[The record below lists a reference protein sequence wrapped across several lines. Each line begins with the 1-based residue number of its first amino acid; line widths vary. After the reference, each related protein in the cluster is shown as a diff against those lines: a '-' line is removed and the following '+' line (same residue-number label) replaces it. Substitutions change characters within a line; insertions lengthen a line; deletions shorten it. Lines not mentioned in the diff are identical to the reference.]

1 MNQQLS
7 FFPESEDFRPPVT
20 ITWNGWHGCDP
31 ASTGCLHCYMIRRD
45 REYGKDPSIVHK
57 TANFNLPVRRYRTG
71 PFKGMYKIP
80 SGSTIFTCFTSDFFH
95 PAADEWR
102 QEAWSMMKER
112 SDCSFYMI
120 TKRPERI
127 QAALP
132 ENWESA
138 GYDNVKISCTCEN
151 QYWTDRRLPVFLS
164 LPLPHKSI
172 THEPMLERINIRK
185 YLKEYGSQIESVS
198 CGGESGPESR
208 LCDYAWILDTHMQ
221 CVEYSVPFYFH
232 QTGARLRKGNRV
244 YEIPREYQHSQAHKA
259 HLDFD
264 GTRLPAWDEPD
275 MEEES

>member
-138 GYDNVKISCTCEN
+138 
-151 QYWTDRRLPVFLS
+151 LS
-164 LPLPHKSI
+164 LIHI
-172 THEPMLERINIRK
+172 
-185 YLKEYGSQIESVS
+185 
-198 CGGESGPESR
+198 
-208 LCDYAWILDTHMQ
+208 
-221 CVEYSVPFYFH
+221 
-232 QTGARLRKGNRV
+232 
-244 YEIPREYQHSQAHKA
+244 
-259 HLDFD
+259 
-264 GTRLPAWDEPD
+264 
-275 MEEES
+275 

>member
-1 MNQQLS
+1 
-7 FFPESEDFRPPVT
+7 
-20 ITWNGWHGCDP
+20 
-31 ASTGCLHCYMIRRD
+31 MIRRD

-57 TANFNLPVRRYRTG
+57 TAAFNLPIRRYRTG
-71 PFKGMYKIP
+71 PFKGLYKIP

-102 QEAWSMMKER
+102 SEAWAMMRER
-112 SDCSFYMI
+112 SDCNFYMI

-132 ENWESA
+132 ADWESA
-138 GYDNVKISCTCEN
+138 GSRARTASASSSRTAHGNGYDNVQISCTCEN

-172 THEPMLERINIRK
+172 THEPMLERINVRK
-185 YLKEYGSQIESVS
+185 YLKEYGRQIESVS
-198 CGGESGPESR
+198 CGGESGPEAR
-208 LCDYAWILDTHMQ
+208 ICDYSWVLDTHMQ

-232 QTGARLRKGNRV
+232 QTGARLRKGNKV
-244 YEIPREYQHSQAHKA
+244 YEIPREHQHTQAHKA

-275 MEEES
+275 TEAD